1 MIKVKDIVEN
11 LNARVICGEDKL
23 NQEIAVAFASDLMSD
38 VLTIDTENMLLVT
51 GLSNLQVIRTSE
63 MSDVSFIL
71 FVRGKRVN
79 DDMLRLAID
88 NEMLVLEC
96 EYSMFRACGELYKI
110 GVKPVY

>member
-11 LNARVICGEDKL
+11 LNARVICGEDRL
-23 NQEIAVAFASDLMSD
+23 SENIAVAFASDLMSD
-38 VLTIDTENMLLVT
+38 VLTLDTENMLLVT

-88 NEMLVLEC
+88 NNMLIVEC
-96 EYSMFRACGELYKI
+96 EYSMFRACGELYKL